1 MSTKKRV
8 EDKIS
13 NIPPFGLRMLP
24 ELKERVAQAAEE
36 TGRSL
41 NAEIVARLEGSFHK
55 PAPRPILAELIDSFS
70 EHLARE
76 PGITEDD
83 LNGLWD
89 AYHQHREAE
98 WKNISSFVE
107 EANEIIR
114 RATGRENPLG
124 QTDFLT
130 ERRRKAREASE

>member
-36 TGRSL
+36 AGRSL

-55 PAPRPILAELIDSFS
+55 PAPRPVLSELVKSFS
-70 EHLARE
+70 ENLAME
-76 PGITEDD
+76 PGVTEED
-83 LNGLWD
+83 LNGLWN
-89 AYHQHREAE
+89 AFHQHREAE
-98 WKNISSFVE
+98 WKNITSFVE
-107 EANEIIR
+107 EANEIVR
-114 RATGRENPLG
+114 RATGREDPVG

-130 ERRRKAREASE
+130 EQRRKDRGTE